1 MTCAGTFYEFIN
13 IWLWMIYDNQE
24 VKMIDLKTL
33 TEQASSTL
41 ERFRLDGKTALVVGG
56 NKGLGQAMAL
66 ALAAAGADVCIASRG
81 PEGHGETAEGIAKL
95 GRKGMSIAVDVTEEE
110 QVKEMVTR
118 MFDSFGRIDVLVNS
132 QGTVHLQPIAE
143 FDTEAWQK
151 VIDVNLKSVFLC
163 CKHVGQVMLNQGK
176 GKIINISSVRG
187 FQGRVADAAYAPSKG
202 AVNQLTHSLA
212 IEWGPRG
219 INVNALAP
227 VFTLTAIS
235 ESFLKDR
242 AKSEWVLGRI
252 PMKRFGQLDDLF
264 GPIVFLASEAS
275 NFVNGHV
282 LLVDGGWIAA

>member
-1 MTCAGTFYEFIN
+1 
-13 IWLWMIYDNQE
+13 MIGLE
-24 VKMIDLKTL
+24 TL
-33 TEQASSTL
+33 TQQATSTL

-66 ALAAAGADVCIASRG
+66 GLAAAGADVCIASRG
-81 PEGHGETAEGIAKL
+81 PDGHGETAEAIAKL
-95 GRKGMSIAVDVTEEE
+95 GRRGIAIAVDVTEEE

-118 MFDSFGRIDVLVNS
+118 IIDSFGRIDVLVNS
-132 QGTVHLQPIAE
+132 QGTVHLQSIAE

-187 FQGRVADAAYAPSKG
+187 FQGRLQDAAYAPSKG

-212 IEWGPRG
+212 IEWGPKG

-235 ESFLKDR
+235 EPFLKDR